1 MQHAVTQLLLWSY
14 RGLILRNIFIYGTNL
29 THAQFLVLFFLL
41 RHLTGF
47 TSVITGRK
55 GPMLSHFCAATP
67 ALFILWIIMAQ
78 VAGQEDREKTTAL
91 KGELLLI
98 MITQQ

>member
-1 MQHAVTQLLLWSY
+1 M
-14 RGLILRNIFIYGTNL
+14 
-29 THAQFLVLFFLL
+29 
-41 RHLTGF
+41 
-47 TSVITGRK
+47 ITGRK

-98 MITQQ
+98 MITLINNNLRRISKTEGNRLYFSEPN

>member
-1 MQHAVTQLLLWSY
+1 
-14 RGLILRNIFIYGTNL
+14 
-29 THAQFLVLFFLL
+29 
-41 RHLTGF
+41 
-47 TSVITGRK
+47 
-55 GPMLSHFCAATP
+55 MLSHFCAATP

-98 MITQQ
+98 MITLINNNLRRISKTEGNRLYFSELH

>member
-1 MQHAVTQLLLWSY
+1 M
-14 RGLILRNIFIYGTNL
+14 
-29 THAQFLVLFFLL
+29 
-41 RHLTGF
+41 
-47 TSVITGRK
+47 ITGRK

-98 MITQQ
+98 MITLMNNHLRRISKTEGNRLYFSEPN

>member
-1 MQHAVTQLLLWSY
+1 
-14 RGLILRNIFIYGTNL
+14 
-29 THAQFLVLFFLL
+29 
-41 RHLTGF
+41 
-47 TSVITGRK
+47 
-55 GPMLSHFCAATP
+55 MLSHFCAATP

-98 MITQQ
+98 MITLINNNLRRISKTEGNRLYFSEPN